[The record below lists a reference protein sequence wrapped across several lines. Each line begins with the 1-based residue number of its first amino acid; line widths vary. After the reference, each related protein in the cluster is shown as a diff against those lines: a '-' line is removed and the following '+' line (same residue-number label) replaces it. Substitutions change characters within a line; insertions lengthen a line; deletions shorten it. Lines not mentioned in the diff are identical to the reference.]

1 MATQTKHTNGTTD
14 PTVERMQELNE
25 RLLEASR
32 RFSRAYLDTTEKTV
46 NGLADLE
53 VKLADATNI
62 EFVSTV
68 ASAHAEIT
76 RDLTGAYVSTARE
89 LLTK

>member
-1 MATQTKHTNGTTD
+1 MATQTKHTNGTTE
-14 PTVERMQELNE
+14 PSVERMQELNE
-25 RLLEASR
+25 RLLETSR
-32 RFSRAYLDTTEKTV
+32 RFSKAYLDTTEKTV

-76 RDLTGAYVSTARE
+76 RDLAGAYVSTARE